1 MGIDEL
7 ELLFG
12 QENFQM
18 METLILDKVYLY
30 LEQSFSN
37 MTISMMRPMGGSTS
51 KKQSSIREK
60 DEQKKVT
67 ES

>member
-51 KKQSSIREK
+51 KKQSSIRKK

>member
-1 MGIDEL
+1 VGIDEL

-51 KKQSSIREK
+51 KK
-60 DEQKKVT
+60 
-67 ES
+67 